1 MRTHRLWGKSSTRLA
16 ALLAAVVVTPAV
28 TLVWLGLQLLAQ
40 DRELMAQRDFDRRE
54 AAAQAAARS
63 LERSIATAE
72 QQVPLGVGLVR
83 FTFEREGLKADPPN
97 RVWWVPVAP
106 KLRDVETR
114 VFAAAETLSDRGEAA
129 GAREA
134 YIDLVRS
141 PIAAGPGWRAA
152 ASGAGHRRA
161 HRWNAAL
168 DAYRRLAEH
177 VDISIEGA
185 PADLQ
190 ARRARCE
197 VLEDAGRLHELRA
210 EAAALESDWVAGRWT
225 LDRPAWEL
233 TAAKIAQ
240 WTGRTLPRDDD
251 RVLFSAVAAESLAQS
266 RRRISGNLR

>member
-1 MRTHRLWGKSSTRLA
+1 M
-16 ALLAAVVVTPAV
+16 
-28 TLVWLGLQLLAQ
+28 
-40 DRELMAQRDFDRRE
+40 
-54 AAAQAAARS
+54 
-63 LERSIATAE
+63 
-72 QQVPLGVGLVR
+72 
-83 FTFEREGLKADPPN
+83 
-97 RVWWVPVAP
+97 WWVPVAP

-114 VFAAAETLSDRGEAA
+114 VFTAAETFEYRGDAA

-141 PIAAGPGWRAA
+141 PIAAVRA
-152 ASGAGHRRA
+152 GALLRLARVDRRA

-185 PADLQ
+185 PANLQ

-197 VLEDAGRLHELRA
+197 VLEDAGRLHELHA

-233 TAAKIAQ
+233 TAAKIAH
-240 WTGRTLPRDDD
+240 WTGRTLARDDD
-251 RVLFSAVAAESLAQS
+251 RVLFSAVAAEIWHSR